1 MRIRA
6 PAALAIAALS
16 LAACGGSSDGGAS
29 IKTIKITET
38 DYHLAPSS
46 VQVDVPGVYTFHV
59 VNNGNLTHALE
70 VEGEGVEAKTDDIS
84 PGSSADLEVE
94 VTKAGSYE
102 VYCPIGDHRK
112 LGMEARLTVR
122 GGTGSSET
130 TTSGGYSY

>member
-16 LAACGGSSDGGAS
+16 LAACGGSGDEGGS
-29 IKTIKITET
+29 SIKITES
-38 DYHLAPSS
+38 DYNLEPAA
-46 VQVDVPGVYTFHV
+46 VQVDMPGVYTFHV
-59 VNNGNLTHALE
+59 VNKGNIPHALE
-70 VEGEGVEAKTDDIS
+70 VEGEGVEAKTDEIS

-102 VYCPIGDHRK
+102 VYCPIGDHRR

-130 TTSGGYSY
+130 TTSGDSSY